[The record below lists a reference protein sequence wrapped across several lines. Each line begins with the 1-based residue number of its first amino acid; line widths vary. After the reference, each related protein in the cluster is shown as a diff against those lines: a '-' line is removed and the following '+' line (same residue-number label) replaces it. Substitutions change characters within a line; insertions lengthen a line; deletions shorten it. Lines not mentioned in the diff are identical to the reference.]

1 MKRMDLAL
9 VDLSIIWLS
18 VGGCIALFFPISTM
32 AGALMLPYL
41 AWCTL
46 AWALNYSVWQL
57 NMCVL
62 PLPYVV
68 SLITD
73 VSNTGRRASE
83 PHLAALSATAY
94 RGLGVK
100 K

>member
-9 VDLSIIWLS
+9 VDLTIIWLS
-18 VGGCIALFFPISTM
+18 VGGCIALFFPVSTV

-57 NMCVL
+57 NMCVACAVCQL
-62 PLPYVV
+62 
-68 SLITD
+68 LITHR
-73 VSNTGRRASE
+73 VFLAHRKKSE
-83 PHLAALSATAY
+83 
-94 RGLGVK
+94 
-100 K
+100 